1 MTPRALLRYWPALV
15 LILFLALPF
24 VPSNEVGK
32 YARQFTPIFIFA
44 LLGLGLHVI
53 LGYTGVLHFGLAAF
67 FGIGAYATG
76 ILAVREFPFQFSF
89 PVLVAVSVVAAVG
102 LGVATTA
109 PALRLRGDYLALVTM
124 AFGLIAVF
132 VLRNLDSITGG
143 AKGLN
148 PISPPLLPWVDDPDV
163 TRVRLHPTWGRTW
176 RAYPHFYFL
185 CLAVLAVTY
194 LALGAVERSRLGR
207 SWVALREDELAASCM
222 GLNPARLKLA
232 AIALGAGLA
241 GLAGGLYAVS
251 QNTTAD
257 PGAYDFNRSIL
268 VLCCV
273 ILGGLGNRAG
283 VLLGV
288 FLLVGFDQVLSPVLD
303 NWVQKPETQA
313 GFPAFMQGKDYTK
326 LSMWRLGIFGGVLI
340 LMMRFRP
347 EGLLPEARR
356 KHELHPEAAE
366 AAGVAAARAEA
377 QESGDRSQE
386 SERKEPP
393 G

>member
-1 MTPRALLRYWPALV
+1 MKSRALLRSLPRSLARYWLLLALV
-15 LILFLALPF
+15 LFVTLPF
-24 VPSNEVGK
+24 IPDNDVAR
-32 YARQFTPIFIFA
+32 YTRQFTPVFIFA
-44 LLGLGLHVI
+44 LLALGLNVI

-76 ILAVREFPFQFSF
+76 ILAVREFPFQLSF
-89 PVLVAVSVVAAVG
+89 PVLIAASVLAAAVM
-102 LGVATTA
+102 GVATTA

-132 VLRNLDSITGG
+132 LLRNLDHITGG

-148 PISPPLLPWVDDPDV
+148 PVSPPLWPGTTDPDL
-163 TRVRLHPTWGRTW
+163 TRLRYHPTWGLTW
-176 RAYPHFYFL
+176 RSYPYFYFL
-185 CLAVLAVTY
+185 CLAVLA
-194 LALGAVERSRLGR
+194 LMFLLLGILERSRLGR

-222 GLNPARLKLA
+222 GLNPARLKLT

-241 GLAGGLYAVS
+241 GLAGGLYAIS

-268 VLCCV
+268 VVCCV

-288 FLLVGFDQVLSPVLD
+288 FLLVGFDLILTPKLD
-303 NWVQKPETQA
+303 NEVQKPEFQA
-313 GFPAFMQGKDYTK
+313 QLPEFMQNKEYTK
-326 LSMWRLGIFGGVLI
+326 LSMWRLGIFGLVLL

-347 EGLLPEARR
+347 AGLIPEKRHQ
-356 KHELHPEAAE
+356 HELQPEE
-366 AAGVAAARAEA
+366 AG
-377 QESGDRSQE
+377 
-386 SERKEPP
+386 ER
-393 G
+393 GA

>member
-1 MTPRALLRYWPALV
+1 MNAPAPLRTALRLLGRCWPLLV
-15 LILFLALPF
+15 LVLFAALPF
-24 VPSNEVGK
+24 VPDNEV
-32 YARQFTPIFIFA
+32 ARYTSQFTPVFIFGILA
-44 LLGLGLHVI
+44 LGLNVI

-76 ILAVREFPFQFSF
+76 ILAVREFPFQLSF
-89 PVLVAVSVVAAVG
+89 PALITASVLAAAV

-132 VLRNLDSITGG
+132 LLRNLDNITGG

-148 PISPPLLPWVDDPDV
+148 PISPRLWPGAEDPDV
-163 TRVRLHPTWGRTW
+163 ASRRYHPTWGRTW
-176 RAYPHFYFL
+176 RDYPHFYIL
-185 CLAVLAVTY
+185 CLMVLALTY
-194 LALGAVERSRLGR
+194 LLLGWLERSRLGR
-207 SWVALREDELAASCM
+207 SWVALREDELAAACM

-241 GLAGGLYAVS
+241 GLAGCLYAIS
-251 QNTTAD
+251 QKTTAD

-273 ILGGLGNRAG
+273 ILGGLGNRRG

-288 FLLVGFDQVLSPVLD
+288 VMLVGFDLILSPALD
-303 NWVQKPETQA
+303 NWVQKPDTQRR
-313 GFPAFMQGKDYTK
+313 FPEFMQGKEYMK
-326 LSMWRLGIFGGVLI
+326 LSMWRLGIFGAVLL

-347 EGLLPEARR
+347 AGLLPEKRHQ
-356 KHELHPEAAE
+356 HELET
-366 AAGVAAARAEA
+366 G
-377 QESGDRSQE
+377 
-386 SERKEPP
+386 ER
-393 G
+393 GA

>member
-1 MTPRALLRYWPALV
+1 MKPRARLRLLGRYWLVFGLV
-15 LILFLALPF
+15 LFAALPF
-24 VPSNEVGK
+24 VPDNEVAR
-32 YARQFTPIFIFA
+32 YTRQFTPVFIFA
-44 LLGLGLHVI
+44 ILALGLNVI

-76 ILAVREFPFQFSF
+76 ILAVREFPFQQSF
-89 PVLVAVSVVAAVG
+89 PVLVAASVFAAAAM
-102 LGVATTA
+102 GVATTA

-132 VLRNLDSITGG
+132 LLRNLDNITGG

-148 PISPPLLPWVDDPDV
+148 PISPALWPGMTDPDM
-163 TRVRLHPTWGRTW
+163 TRIRYHPTWGRTW

-185 CLAVLAVTY
+185 CLAMLALTY
-194 LALGAVERSRLGR
+194 LFLGFLERSRLGR
-207 SWVALREDELAASCM
+207 AWVALREDELAAACM
-222 GLNPARLKLA
+222 GLNPARLKLT

-268 VLCCV
+268 VVCCV
-273 ILGGLGNRAG
+273 ILGGLGNRSG
-283 VLLGV
+283 VMLGV
-288 FLLVGFDQVLSPVLD
+288 FFLVGFDLILSPVLD
-303 NWVQKPETQA
+303 NWVQKPDTQRQL
-313 GFPAFMQGKDYTK
+313 PEFMQNKEYTK

-347 EGLLPEARR
+347 AGLLPEERHQ
-356 KHELHPEAAE
+356 HELH
-366 AAGVAAARAEA
+366 
-377 QESGDRSQE
+377 Q
-386 SERKEPP
+386 
-393 G
+393 

>member
-1 MTPRALLRYWPALV
+1 MNLRAPWRSPLQYWPVLALG
-15 LILFLALPF
+15 LFIALPF
-24 VPSNEVGK
+24 IPSNDVAR
-32 YARQFTPIFIFA
+32 YARQFTPLFIFA
-44 LLGLGLHVI
+44 ILALGLNVI

-76 ILAVREFPFQFSF
+76 ILAVAEFPFQQSF
-89 PVLVAVSVVAAVG
+89 PVLVAASVLAGAV

-124 AFGLIAVF
+124 AFGLMAVF
-132 VLRNLDSITGG
+132 LLRNLDNITGG

-148 PISPPLLPWVDDPDV
+148 PISPSLLPGVTDPDV
-163 TRVRLHPTWGRTW
+163 TRIRYHPTWGRTW

-185 CLAVLAVTY
+185 CLAVLALTY
-194 LALGAVERSRLGR
+194 LALGSLERSRLGR
-207 SWVALREDELAASCM
+207 AWVALREDELAASCM

-232 AIALGAGLA
+232 AIAIGAGLA

-273 ILGGLGNRAG
+273 ILGGLGNRSG
-283 VLLGV
+283 VVLGV
-288 FLLVGFDQVLSPVLD
+288 FILVGFDLILSPELD
-303 NWVQKPETQA
+303 NRVQKPEFQA
-313 GFPAFMQGKDYTK
+313 LLPEFMRNKEYVK
-326 LSMWRLGIFGGVLI
+326 LSMWRLGIFGLVLI
-340 LMMRFRP
+340 FMMRFRP

-356 KHELHPEAAE
+356 KHELHPEEDE
-366 AAGVAAARAEA
+366 AAGEAAAKAEVAAQPR
-377 QESGDRSQE
+377 
-386 SERKEPP
+386 EP
-393 G
+393 GA